1 MLGEQDSPSQS
12 QSLGASS
19 FDFTQDDTLLGV
31 NDFSSIRIDH
41 ADTVAN
47 LTQAWINERNAP
59 ELLPYKRYL
68 VEPLLKAIE
77 DQTEMIMDT
86 MDNPQRKFIS
96 MLFQNEIERIKFVV
110 RSYLRTRL
118 YKIEKCTLEILRRAN
133 QDDNILSPQETAY
146 ARRYQE
152 LLESHNHD
160 SFLHLM
166 PAGQHKQDEK
176 VADYDMVVRANM
188 EAPVF
193 IRVRENCGPVQ
204 LDQRDE
210 ETTMLEKD
218 DIYILRY
225 NVIRDMLLGGN
236 VELI

>member
-77 DQTEMIMDT
+77 DQ
-86 MDNPQRKFIS
+86 
-96 MLFQNEIERIKFVV
+96 V
-110 RSYLRTRL
+110 
-118 YKIEKCTLEILRRAN
+118 
-133 QDDNILSPQETAY
+133 
-146 ARRYQE
+146 
-152 LLESHNHD
+152 
-160 SFLHLM
+160 SFLVTKVSLFLVLRLSNIDRDDHGYH
-166 PAGQHKQDEK
+166 GQSSAQVYIHAISK
-176 VADYDMVVRANM
+176 
-188 EAPVF
+188 
-193 IRVRENCGPVQ
+193 
-204 LDQRDE
+204 RD
-210 ETTMLEKD
+210 
-218 DIYILRY
+218 
-225 NVIRDMLLGGN
+225 
-236 VELI
+236 